1 MPTFIQAAKSF
12 KYADGSDIFVGPVIV
27 SEACIFLTCKRVIGV
42 DRTLKRNL
50 GAAGA
55 ALSKLVQKEADPFDY
70 AEPIPEEVLNHP
82 DWPVPAEL
90 QSAIMIRKDDAEK
103 VKYPFWSSLCV
114 TVNGV
119 DFNIMA
125 DFFSRKK
132 IMRLFRENHWNI

>member
-12 KYADGSDIFVGPVIV
+12 KYADGNDIYVGPVIV
-27 SEACIFLTCKRVIGV
+27 SEDCIFLTCKKVIGV

-55 ALSKLVQKEADPFDY
+55 VLSKLIQKENDPFDY
-70 AEPIPEEVLNHP
+70 AQPIPEEILNDP
-82 DWPVPAEL
+82 TWPLPAEL
-90 QSAIMIRKDDAEK
+90 QSAIIIKKDDAEK
-103 VKYPFWSSLCV
+103 IKYPFWSSLCV

-125 DFFSRKK
+125 DFFSRKR
-132 IMRLFRENHWNI
+132 IMALLRENQWRV